1 MVEIEGEVVQPLELV
16 LPIMTTTARNAMSNR
31 EGLVIFNT
39 TTNKINFNTGSG
51 WEAVT
56 SA

>member
-1 MVEIEGEVVQPLELV
+1 MVDNTVPLIPVELI
-16 LPIMTTTARNAMSNR
+16 LPVKTTTERDDMVDK
-31 EGLVIFNT
+31 EGLIIFNA

-56 SA
+56 SG

>member
-1 MVEIEGEVVQPLELV
+1 MVEIIGEIVIPSDLV
-16 LPIMTTTARNAMSNR
+16 LPSKTTTQRDAMTNKA
-31 EGLVIFNT
+31 GLIIFNST
-39 TTNKINFNTGSG
+39 TGKLNFNTGSG